1 MIESKSFSGS
11 TASSSASEDQGVQ
24 QSSDATKSDNAL
36 TDKQAEIQNLTEL
49 CGDLE
54 RKVIVTYTLIL
65 EAVVCLFF
73 VLLNCICFTSV
84 A

>member
-24 QSSDATKSDNAL
+24 QSSDASKSDSAV
-36 TDKQAEIQNLTEL
+36 TDKPTEIDTLTEL

-54 RKVIVTYTLIL
+54 KKVI
-65 EAVVCLFF
+65 
-73 VLLNCICFTSV
+73 
-84 A
+84 

>member
-24 QSSDATKSDNAL
+24 QSSDASKSDN
-36 TDKQAEIQNLTEL
+36 TDKQTEIDTLTEL

-54 RKVIVTYTLIL
+54 KKVI
-65 EAVVCLFF
+65 
-73 VLLNCICFTSV
+73 
-84 A
+84 

>member
-24 QSSDATKSDNAL
+24 QSSDASKSDSAV
-36 TDKQAEIQNLTEL
+36 TDKHTEIDTLTEL

-54 RKVIVTYTLIL
+54 KKVI
-65 EAVVCLFF
+65 
-73 VLLNCICFTSV
+73 
-84 A
+84 